1 MRNKQIDV
9 LKGIGA
15 ILVVIGHLVPY
26 EGHLKIIIYA
36 FHMPL
41 FFFLS
46 GLVFSTKKN
55 FKEYFIKNLKT
66 LILPYFIFNIISLLF
81 NIDMI
86 TKDNFSVLQI
96 FDNIF
101 YYNCSI
107 AWNSSLWFFI
117 VLFFTKIL
125 FYIFAKICN
134 NSEKKLAIITVLI
147 LGIGIT
153 ININNI
159 FIPFG
164 MAIVPFAF
172 TFFYMG
178 YLYKKINILEKIKL
192 DKKILPFT
200 ILFCI
205 IFIISSLYNK
215 RVNMST
221 NIYGNY
227 FLYFLNALIGIYIC
241 IIFSKIV
248 QNSKILNIYASLSML
263 MFSTQRI
270 LYKLY
275 PFDTNNNII
284 FSIFLTLAIYFV
296 YYLMKKFIQK
306 KTTLF
311 TPK

>member
-86 TKDNFSVLQI
+86 TKDNFTILQI
-96 FDNIF
+96 LDNIF

-107 AWNSSLWFFI
+107 IWNSSLWFFI
-117 VLFFTKIL
+117 ILFFTKIL
-125 FYIFAKICN
+125 FYILAKISN
-134 NSEKKLAIITVLI
+134 DSTKKLSIITILTLI
-147 LGIGIT
+147 IGIL
-153 ININNI
+153 INTNNI

-172 TFFYMG
+172 TFFYIG
-178 YLYKKINILEKIKL
+178 YLCKKINILEKIKI
-192 DKKILPFT
+192 DKKALAFAIFFSIT
-200 ILFCI
+200 
-205 IFIISSLYNK
+205 FIISSLYNK

-227 FLYFLNALIGIYIC
+227 ILYFFNALTGIYIC
-241 IIFSKIV
+241 IVFSKIL
-248 QNSKILNIYASLSML
+248 QNSKILNIYSSLSMF

-270 LYKLY
+270 LYKFY
-275 PFDTNNNII
+275 PSRVNENII
-284 FSIFLTLAIYFV
+284 LSISLTLSIYFV
-296 YYLMKKFIQK
+296 YYIFKNIIQR

-311 TPK
+311 TSK